1 MCVALRRG
9 SLWTFVKVVM
19 SYSTQQEYIQ
29 VKIIK
34 ILPNRIY
41 AALFVALAATM
52 FLQAKDARA
61 QGDGPLAY
69 QLLPQGTKVV
79 ALWGLHTNGN
89 QTADPGTVVQDGK
102 INVNLGILQYIHT
115 FRLIKD
121 QQAALFGVLPF
132 GKLDGSMNVQGV
144 KV

>member
-1 MCVALRRG
+1 
-9 SLWTFVKVVM
+9 M

-79 ALWGLHTNGN
+79 ALYGVHTNGN
-89 QTADPGTVVQDGK
+89 QTADPATVVQDGE
-102 INVNLGILQYIHT
+102 INVNLAILQYIHT

-132 GKLDGSMNVQGV
+132 GNLDGSMNVQGV